1 MVLRCVRHHSLILRP
16 LFHHHP
22 LLFPPL
28 HPSPSRPQ
36 THCDRTVA
44 QTGCHEKLHR
54 PDLTSGCLSVL
65 RSRLRVPLCCACTSP
80 ANFLPGCH
88 DEETLPLHHWY
99 RDSALQRARG
109 EAAAALLPALPR
121 PSFTSSPSACPSPSS
136 ACSRLSCVPLLVPPP
151 PRPPLPPPLPSSV
164 VSCCRRQT
172 MESSFCFR
180 ELLISRELLC

>member
-88 DEETLPLHHWY
+88 DEETLPLH

-121 PSFTSSPSACPSPSS
+121 PSF
-136 ACSRLSCVPLLVPPP
+136 
-151 PRPPLPPPLPSSV
+151 PPLPPPLPSSV